1 MKFYLSLLI
10 YTVSAIFFSCSKS
23 QSLNCSVENY
33 IQSSHFNSSNGM
45 KNQQRNMKSIY
56 TLKDWD
62 QQYFDTKYS
71 CKEIITQF
79 FYCNICCS
87 SKQNEIIAYSGRSFE
102 FENSSSVTELTTAVI
117 DLLGTMSIG
126 SLESQILNDSI
137 NTGN

>member
-10 YTVSAIFFSCSKS
+10 YAVPAIFFSCSKS

-45 KNQQRNMKSIY
+45 KNQQRNMKTLY
-56 TLKDWD
+56 TLRDWD
-62 QQYFDTKYS
+62 QQYLDTKYS

-79 FYCNICCS
+79 FFCNICCNS
-87 SKQNEIIAYSGRSFE
+87 EQNEIIAYNGRSFE
-102 FENSSSVTELTTAVI
+102 FENPSSAIDLTADVI
-117 DLLGTMSIG
+117 RLLGTMSIG

-137 NTGN
+137 NIGN

>member
-10 YTVSAIFFSCSKS
+10 YAVPAIFFSCSKS

-33 IQSSHFNSSNGM
+33 IQSSHYNSSNGM
-45 KNQQRNMKSIY
+45 KNQQRNMKTLY
-56 TLKDWD
+56 TLRDWD
-62 QQYFDTKYS
+62 QQYLDTKYS

-79 FYCNICCS
+79 FYCNICCKS
-87 SKQNEIIAYSGRSFE
+87 ENNEIIAYSGRSFE
-102 FENSSSVTELTTAVI
+102 FENSSSVIELTTAVI

-126 SLESQILNDSI
+126 SVESQILNDSI

>member
-33 IQSSHFNSSNGM
+33 IQSSHYNSSNGM
-45 KNQQRNMKSIY
+45 KNQQRNMKTLY
-56 TLKDWD
+56 TLRDWD
-62 QQYFDTKYS
+62 QQYLDTKYS

-79 FYCNICCS
+79 FYCNICCKS
-87 SKQNEIIAYSGRSFE
+87 ENNEIIAYSGRSFE
-102 FENSSSVTELTTAVI
+102 FENSSSVIELTTAVI

-126 SLESQILNDSI
+126 SVESQILNDSI

>member
-10 YTVSAIFFSCSKS
+10 YTVPAIFFSCSKS

-56 TLKDWD
+56 TLKDWN
-62 QQYFDTKYS
+62 QQYLDTKYS

-79 FYCNICCS
+79 FYCNICCN

>member
-62 QQYFDTKYS
+62 QQYLDTKYS

-79 FYCNICCS
+79 FYCNICCN

-126 SLESQILNDSI
+126 SLEIQILNDSI

>member
-10 YTVSAIFFSCSKS
+10 YTVTAIFFSCSKS

-33 IQSSHFNSSNGM
+33 IQSSHYNSSNGM

-62 QQYFDTKYS
+62 QQYLDTKYS

-79 FYCNICCS
+79 FYCIQRINVG
-87 SKQNEIIAYSGRSFE
+87 SKYFIFLKIENPVPVNPDTDSKIE
-102 FENSSSVTELTTAVI
+102 FKNVTW
-117 DLLGTMSIG
+117 
-126 SLESQILNDSI
+126 
-137 NTGN
+137 

>member
-1 MKFYLSLLI
+1 
-10 YTVSAIFFSCSKS
+10 
-23 QSLNCSVENY
+23 
-33 IQSSHFNSSNGM
+33 M

-62 QQYFDTKYS
+62 QQYLDTKYS

-79 FYCNICCS
+79 FYCNICCN

-102 FENSSSVTELTTAVI
+102 FENSSSVTEFTTAVI

>member
-10 YTVSAIFFSCSKS
+10 YIVPAIFFSCSKS
-23 QSLNCSVENY
+23 QSLKCSDKNY
-33 IQSSHFNSSNGM
+33 IQSSHYNSSNGM
-45 KNQQRNMKSIY
+45 KKQQRNMKTIF

-62 QQYFDTKYS
+62 QPYLDTEYS

-79 FYCNICCS
+79 FYCNICCN
-87 SKQNEIIAYSGRSFE
+87 SKQNEIIAYNGRSFE
-102 FENSSSVTELTTAVI
+102 FENSSSVIELTTDVI

-126 SLESQILNDSI
+126 SLENQILNDSI